1 MLISDETIQVV
12 KLKKP
17 VRIPKG
23 YILEAEP
30 KEDNLTPVVKL
41 VKSSDVQ
48 DAGKLRI
55 RVYRHK

>member
-1 MLISDETIQVV
+1 MLVSDETIQVV
-12 KLKKP
+12 KTTKP
-17 VRIPKG
+17 VRTPKG
-23 YILEAEP
+23 YVLEAEP
-30 KEDNLTPVVKL
+30 PEDNLTPVVKL